1 MVYDQLAKDLRED
14 LIVPVL
20 IGSAESSNGITRLWK
35 ALRHEAPQPAATAAG
50 ALGIMIPQLPE
61 NLSLPIVIVQH
72 MPPVFTESLARSLD
86 IISKLSVCEAKE
98 GQILEAGMVYIAPGG
113 VHKTPTT

>member
-1 MVYDQLAKDLRED
+1 MSAAAKAHPAPSPPGSGTSILPARLE
-14 LIVPVL
+14 I
-20 IGSAESSNGITRLWK
+20 IGIGISTGG
-35 ALRHEAPQPAATAAG
+35 PG

-86 IISKLSVCEAKE
+86 TISKLSVCEAKE

-113 VHKTPTT
+113 IHTVVMFLEVLKNQAL